1 MFNSAAQESHSGID
15 SLVLFLNSKNKE
27 GRGTLLHI
35 TRSMVVFEVYN
46 PYSIVQLSEVLPT
59 LHILRG
65 ERVIYKGRAVVSH
78 ILTTGLMTIVS
89 ASLLD
94 TWSDLSGLMPGGALK
109 TETTRFI
116 EDWTRGHHLR
126 SNYKLIIATLRN
138 FLGELSRWLDE
149 AEVEV
154 LGGEE
159 TNPGN
164 TLHEEFYQEVKEPI
178 FPKFSELFGQ
188 FEYEASLVAPE
199 EVMLHKSYTRRELH
213 PLTLCS
219 PFVHRT
225 YTKPLGYAGDYEMV
239 NMMIGESTTKASGTY
254 AKIVDEFHILAEAPE
269 AHRNRIVMLQ
279 ERIQKEAEHVIED
292 EQRMFTALNIGCGPA
307 VEIQRFI
314 RDSSVANQCS
324 FHLMDFNTETLDYAE
339 TKISEAIVNSGKKP
353 IVKFINKSIDEL
365 LKEAATYKND
375 LRNNTYDMV
384 YCAGLFDYFS
394 DQICKRLVA
403 MYYSWLRP
411 GGLLCV
417 TNVHACNPARFHM
430 EHLLEWHLVYRDE
443 ESMAKLAPKGVKYN
457 IVTDNTGVNLF
468 LDSRK
473 NAND

>member
-1 MFNSAAQESHSGID
+1 MSNSTVQELHSGID
-15 SLVLFLNSKNKE
+15 SLVLFLNSQNKE

-46 PYSIVQLSEVLPT
+46 PYSIVQLSEVLPN
-59 LHILRG
+59 LKILRG
-65 ERVIYKGRAVVSH
+65 DRVIYKGRAVVSH

-94 TWSDLSGLMPGGALK
+94 TWSDLSGLKPGGALK

-116 EDWTRGHHLR
+116 QDWTRGHHLR

-149 AEVEV
+149 AEVAV
-154 LGGEE
+154 LDSNE
-159 TNPGN
+159 TNPDKK
-164 TLHEEFYQEVKEPI
+164 LREEFYQEVKEPI

-188 FEYEASLVAPE
+188 FEHEASLVAPE
-199 EVMLHKSYTRRELH
+199 EIMLHKSYTRRELH

-239 NMMIGESTTKASGTY
+239 NMMLGESTTSVTGTY
-254 AKIVDEFHILAEAPE
+254 ARIVDEFHISAEAPE

-279 ERIQKEAEHVIED
+279 ERIQNEAEHIIE
-292 EQRMFTALNIGCGPA
+292 EQQRMFTALNIGCGPA

-314 RDSSVANQCS
+314 RDSTIANQCS
-324 FHLMDFNTETLDYAE
+324 FLLMDFNNETLEYAE
-339 TKISEAIVNSGKKP
+339 SKISEAIANSGKKP
-353 IVKFINKSIDEL
+353 IIKFKNKSIDEL
-365 LKEAATYKND
+365 LKEAASYKKD
-375 LRNNTYDMV
+375 LINSTYDLI

-394 DQICKRLVA
+394 DQVCKRLVA

-417 TNVHACNPARFHM
+417 TNVHVCNPARFHM

-457 IVTDNTGVNLF
+457 IVADNTGVNLF
-468 LDSRK
+468 LDIRK
-473 NAND
+473 NADG